1 MIECVDENIW
11 YIKKKKSRKKIK
23 KRKRLFVFALLIL
36 ILGGIYL
43 YYDLIVTKNL
53 ADQCEEVITEL
64 SVIAVND
71 AVISTLYLD
80 DYENLL
86 KIERNANGDINY
98 LEIDTVKS
106 NKINRTVSKIAKENL
121 SKILSDG
128 VPIPMGTFTGI
139 SFLTGMGKSVH
150 VNIASV
156 ENIVCTFKSDFTGK
170 GINQT
175 LHKLYLNV
183 NVYVDILIPNYKRQ
197 KITTSEILLSESLIV
212 GKIPDVFLGNSN

>member
-11 YIKKKKSRKKIK
+11 YIKKKKSRKKTK
-23 KRKRLFVFALLIL
+23 KRKRLFVFALVVLIF
-36 ILGGIYL
+36 GGIYL

-53 ADQCEEVITEL
+53 ADQSEEIITEL

-98 LEIDTVKS
+98 LEIDTIKS

-121 SKILSDG
+121 SKALFDG

-156 ENIVCTFKSDFTGK
+156 ENIVCTFKSDFIGK

-183 NVYVDILIPNYKRQ
+183 NVYVDILIPNFKRQ

-212 GKIPDVFLGNSN
+212 GKIPDVFLENNN